1 MFEAWE
7 NELFDK
13 YNCEA
18 HETEEEFWA
27 RMYETYDMPAR
38 YWEPSCEEYYEL
50 PEEEWVPDDIE
61 LPFN

>member
-38 YWEPSCEEYYEL
+38 YWEPSCEEYYHDEEL
-50 PEEEWVPDDIE
+50 DFDDV
-61 LPFN
+61 LPF